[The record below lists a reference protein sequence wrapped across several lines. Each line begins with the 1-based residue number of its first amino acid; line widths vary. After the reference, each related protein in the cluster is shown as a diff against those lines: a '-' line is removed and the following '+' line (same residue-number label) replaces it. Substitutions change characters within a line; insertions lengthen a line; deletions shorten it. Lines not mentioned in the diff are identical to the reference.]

1 MLKIIMLIAFL
12 TASIYNFRLGYSN
25 EIRIKI
31 KATFLIIIG
40 AYSILILIMAG
51 KKDGS
56 FLGYILALSTII
68 LLVSNILSRGV
79 RKDGFVVMHGANP
92 LLILIKKRDIK
103 DISLEEKKAEI
114 KLRIKAKGSYYV
126 ESFGKK
132 DRNKLEGFIA
142 DFKFPKNKLSE

>member
-31 KATFLIIIG
+31 KATFLIITG

-56 FLGYILALSTII
+56 LFGLILALSTII
-68 LLVSNILSRGV
+68 LLVSIILSRGV
-79 RKDGFVVMHGANP
+79 RKDGFVVMNGASP
-92 LLILIKKRDIK
+92 LLLLIKKSDVK
-103 DISLEEKKAEI
+103 DVSFEEKKAGI
-114 KLRIKAKGSYYV
+114 KLTIKARGSYFV
-126 ESFGKK
+126 EYFRIE
-132 DRNKLEGFIA
+132 DREKIEEFIA
-142 DFKFPKNKLSE
+142 GLQKK

>member
-56 FLGYILALSTII
+56 LFGFILALSTII
-68 LLVSNILSRGV
+68 LLLSNILSQGV
-79 RKDGFVVMHGANP
+79 RKDGFVVMNGANP
-92 LLILIKKRDIK
+92 LLLLIKLSDVK
-103 DISLEEKKAEI
+103 DISLEEKKAGI
-114 KLRIKAKGSYYV
+114 KLTIKAHGTCFV
-126 ESFGKK
+126 EYFKKK
-132 DRNKLEGFIA
+132 DMKKLEEFIA
-142 DFKFPKNKLSE
+142 DLQKK

>member
-56 FLGYILALSTII
+56 LFGFILALSTII
-68 LLVSNILSRGV
+68 LLVSIILSRGV
-79 RKDGFVVMHGANP
+79 RKDGFVVMNGASP
-92 LLILIKKRDIK
+92 LLLLIKIRDVK
-103 DISLEEKKAEI
+103 DISLKEKKAGI
-114 KLRIKAKGSYYV
+114 KLTIKARGNYYV
-126 ESFGKK
+126 ESFKKK
-132 DRNKLEGFIA
+132 DMKKLEEFIA
-142 DFKFPKNKLSE
+142 DLQKE

>member
-1 MLKIIMLIAFL
+1 MLIAFL

-56 FLGYILALSTII
+56 LFGLILALSTII
-68 LLVSNILSRGV
+68 LLLSNILSQGV
-79 RKDGFVVMHGANP
+79 RKDGFVVMNGANP
-92 LLILIKKRDIK
+92 LLLLIKLSDVK
-103 DISLEEKKAEI
+103 DISLEEKKAGI
-114 KLRIKAKGSYYV
+114 KLTIKAHGTCFV
-126 ESFGKK
+126 EYFKKK
-132 DRNKLEGFIA
+132 DMKKLEEFIA
-142 DFKFPKNKLSE
+142 DLQKK

>member
-12 TASIYNFRLGYSN
+12 TASIYNFRLGYLN

-31 KATFLIIIG
+31 KTTFLIIIG

-56 FLGYILALSTII
+56 ILGYILALSTII
-68 LLVSNILSRGV
+68 LLVSIILSRGL
-79 RKDGFVVMHGANP
+79 RDAGIVVMNGASP
-92 LLILIKKRDIK
+92 LLILLKKKDIK

-114 KLRIKAKGSYYV
+114 KLRIKAKGTSFV
-126 ESFGKK
+126 EYFRKEDREKIEEFIVGLQKK
-132 DRNKLEGFIA
+132 
-142 DFKFPKNKLSE
+142 

>member
-40 AYSILILIMAG
+40 AYSILIFIMAG

-56 FLGYILALSTII
+56 LFGFILALSTII
-68 LLVSNILSRGV
+68 LLISNILSRGV
-79 RKDGFVVMHGANP
+79 RKDGFVLMNGANP
-92 LLILIKKRDIK
+92 LLLLIKLSDVK
-103 DISLEEKKAEI
+103 DISLEEKKAGI
-114 KLRIKAKGSYYV
+114 KLTIKAHGTCFV
-126 ESFGKK
+126 EYFKKK
-132 DRNKLEGFIA
+132 DMKKLGEFIA
-142 DFKFPKNKLSE
+142 GLQKK

>member
-1 MLKIIMLIAFL
+1 MVKVIMLIAFL
-12 TASIYNFRLGYSN
+12 VASFYNFRLGYSN

-56 FLGYILALSTII
+56 ILGYILALSTIL
-68 LLVSNILSRGV
+68 LLVSIILSRGL
-79 RKDGFVVMHGANP
+79 RDAGIVVMNGASP
-92 LLILIKKRDIK
+92 LLIILKKKDIK

-114 KLRIKAKGSYYV
+114 KLRIKAKGTSFV
-126 ESFGKK
+126 EYFRKEDREKIEEFIVGLQKK
-132 DRNKLEGFIA
+132 
-142 DFKFPKNKLSE
+142 

>member
-31 KATFLIIIG
+31 KATFLIITG

-56 FLGYILALSTII
+56 LFGLILALSTII
-68 LLVSNILSRGV
+68 LLVSIILSRGV
-79 RKDGFVVMHGANP
+79 RKDGFVVMNGASP
-92 LLILIKKRDIK
+92 LLLLIKISDVK
-103 DISLEEKKAEI
+103 DKSLEDNKAGN
-114 KLRIKAKGSYYV
+114 KLTIKARGNYYV
-126 ESFGKK
+126 ESFKKK
-132 DRNKLEGFIA
+132 DMKKLEEFIA
-142 DFKFPKNKLSE
+142 DLQKK

>member
-56 FLGYILALSTII
+56 LFGYILALSIII
-68 LLVSNILSRGV
+68 LLLSNTLSRGT
-79 RKDGFVVMHGANP
+79 REDGFVVMNGASP
-92 LLILIKKRDIK
+92 LLLLVKISDVK
-103 DISLEEKKAEI
+103 DISLEEKKSEI
-114 KLRIKAKGSYYV
+114 KLTIKARGNYYV
-126 ESFGKK
+126 EYFKKK
-132 DRNKLEGFIA
+132 DMKKLEEFIA
-142 DFKFPKNKLSE
+142 DLQKK

>member
-56 FLGYILALSTII
+56 LFGLILALSTII
-68 LLVSNILSRGV
+68 LLLSNILSQGV
-79 RKDGFVVMHGANP
+79 RKDGFVVMNGANP
-92 LLILIKKRDIK
+92 LLLLIKLSDVK
-103 DISLEEKKAEI
+103 DISLEEKKAGI
-114 KLRIKAKGSYYV
+114 KLTIKAHGTCFV
-126 ESFGKK
+126 EYFNKK
-132 DRNKLEGFIA
+132 DMKKLEEFIA
-142 DFKFPKNKLSE
+142 GLQKK

>member
-1 MLKIIMLIAFL
+1 MLIAFL

-56 FLGYILALSTII
+56 LFGYILALSTII
-68 LLVSNILSRGV
+68 LLLSNILSRGT
-79 RKDGFVVMHGANP
+79 REDGFVVMNGASP
-92 LLILIKKRDIK
+92 LLLLVNISDVK
-103 DISLEEKKAEI
+103 DISLEEKKSEI
-114 KLRIKAKGSYYV
+114 KLTIKARGNYYV
-126 ESFGKK
+126 EYFKKK
-132 DRNKLEGFIA
+132 DMKKLEEFIA
-142 DFKFPKNKLSE
+142 DLQKK